1 MQASTIQKR
10 QLLGC
15 PAPAKLNLFLHI
27 IGRRADGYHLLQSVF
42 QLIDRCD
49 YLDFTLREDGAIHR
63 INEVQGVP
71 AEQDLVIRAA
81 KLLQNHRNCALGVDI
96 KLTKHLPMGGGLG
109 GGSSDAATTLLALN
123 YLWDCQL
130 NREELMALGLKL
142 GADVPFFLCGANAF
156 VEGIGEQ
163 IHAIKT
169 KEQWFV
175 IIEPGVHVPT
185 PSIFSAEELT
195 RDTKAV
201 RITDFPEAL
210 NESINENVK
219 AKWKNDLQAVAC
231 TLHSE
236 IKDAIHWLSQFETGA
251 GLASAKMTGSG
262 SCVFCSFNDEDSAI
276 KVSAQVPKHWNSWVA
291 KSIQQ
296 HPMNT
301 WLQN

>member
-1 MQASTIQKR
+1 MQDNQATTR

-42 QLIDRCD
+42 QLIDRSD
-49 YLDFTLREDGAIHR
+49 YLDFVIRDDGIIHR
-63 INEVQGVP
+63 LNEVHGVR

-81 KLLQNHRNCALGVDI
+81 KLLQTHCQTRLGADI

-123 YLWDCQL
+123 HLWNCQL
-130 NREELMALGLKL
+130 SRQELMALGLKL

-163 IHAIKT
+163 IQTIST

-185 PSIFSAEELT
+185 PSIFSAKELT

-201 RITDFPEAL
+201 RITDFPDAT
-210 NESINENVK
+210 N
-219 AKWKNDLQAVAC
+219 ATWKNDLQAVAC

-236 IKDAIHWLSQFETGA
+236 IKDAIDWLSQFELSA

-262 SCVFCSFNDEDSAI
+262 SCVFCSFDDEDSAKKI
-276 KVSAQVPKHWNSWVA
+276 CAQVPKQWKSWVA
-291 KSIQQ
+291 KSLQQ

>member
-1 MQASTIQKR
+1 MQDNQATSS

-42 QLIDRCD
+42 QLIDRSD
-49 YLDFTLREDGAIHR
+49 YLDFVIRDDGVIHR
-63 INEVQGVP
+63 LNEVHGVP

-81 KLLQNHRNCALGVDI
+81 KLLQTYCQTRLGADI
-96 KLTKHLPMGGGLG
+96 RLTKHLPMGGGLG

-123 YLWDCQL
+123 HLWNCQFS
-130 NREELMALGLKL
+130 RQELMALGLQL

-163 IHAIKT
+163 IQTIST

-185 PSIFSAEELT
+185 PSIFSAKELT

-201 RITDFPEAL
+201 RITDFPDAT
-210 NESINENVK
+210 N
-219 AKWKNDLQAVAC
+219 ATWKNDLQAVAC

-236 IKDAIHWLSQFETGA
+236 IKDAIDWLSQFELSA

-262 SCVFCSFNDEDSAI
+262 SCVFCSFDDEDSAKKI
-276 KVSAQVPKHWNSWVA
+276 CAQVPKQWKSWVA
-291 KSIQQ
+291 KSLQQ

>member
-1 MQASTIQKR
+1 MQATQTK
-10 QLLGC
+10 QLLAC

-27 IGRRADGYHLLQSVF
+27 VGRRADGYHLLQSVF

-49 YLDFTLREDGAIHR
+49 YLDFTAREDGTIHR
-63 INEVQGVP
+63 LNEVSGVP

-81 KLLQNHRNCALGVDI
+81 KLLQTHTKSQFGADI
-96 KLTKHLPMGGGLG
+96 NLRKHLPMGGGLG

-123 YLWDCQL
+123 YLWNCQL
-130 NREELMALGLKL
+130 SRQELMALGLQL

-163 IHAIKT
+163 IQTIFT

-175 IIEPGVHVPT
+175 VIEPGVHVPT
-185 PSIFSAEELT
+185 PSIFSAKELT

-201 RITDFPEAL
+201 RITDFPDAT
-210 NESINENVK
+210 N
-219 AKWKNDLQAVAC
+219 ATWKNDLQAVAC

-236 IKDAIHWLSQFETGA
+236 IKDAIDWLSQFELSA

-262 SCVFCSFNDEDSAI
+262 SCVFCSFNDEDSAN
-276 KVSAQVPKHWNSWVA
+276 KVCAQVPKQWKAWVA
-291 KSIQQ
+291 KSLQQ

>member
-1 MQASTIQKR
+1 MKS
-10 QLLGC
+10 LYDV

-27 IGRRADGYHLLQSVF
+27 TGRRADGYHLLQSVF

-49 YLDFTLREDGAIHR
+49 TLDFQVRDDGHIQRMNH
-63 INEVQGVP
+63 IDGVP
-71 AEQDLVIRAA
+71 EPTDLVIRAA
-81 KLLQNHRNCALGVDI
+81 RLLQSHSKSSYGANIYLHKN
-96 KLTKHLPMGGGLG
+96 LPMGGGVG
-109 GGSSDAATTLLALN
+109 GGSFDAATTLIALN
-123 YLWDCQL
+123 HLWQCGLDQAQL
-130 NREELMALGLKL
+130 MQLGLQL
-142 GADVPFFLCGANAF
+142 GADVPFFIFGQNAF

-163 IHAIKT
+163 MQAIT
-169 KEQWFV
+169 TPEQWFV
-175 IIEPGVHVPT
+175 VIEPGVHVPT
-185 PSIFSAEELT
+185 PTIFSAKELT

>member
-1 MQASTIQKR
+1 MQGNQTR
-10 QLLGC
+10 PTQLLAC
-15 PAPAKLNLFLHI
+15 PAPAKINLFLHI

-49 YLDFTLREDGAIHR
+49 YLDFTIREDSAIQR
-63 INEVQGVP
+63 LNEVQGVP

-81 KLLQNHRNCALGVDI
+81 KLLQTHTKSKFGADI
-96 KLTKHLPMGGGLG
+96 SLTKHLPMGGGLG

-123 YLWDCQL
+123 YLWNCQL
-130 NREELMALGLKL
+130 GRQELMALGLQL

-163 IHAIKT
+163 IQTIST

-185 PSIFSAEELT
+185 PSIFSAKELT
-195 RDTKAV
+195 RDTKVV
-201 RITDFPEAL
+201 RITDFPDAT
-210 NESINENVK
+210 N
-219 AKWKNDLQAVAC
+219 ATWKNDLQAVAC

-236 IKDAIHWLSQFETGA
+236 IKDAIDWLSQFELSA

-262 SCVFCSFNDEDSAI
+262 SCVFCSFDDEDSAKKI
-276 KVSAQVPKHWNSWVA
+276 CAQVPKQWKSWVA
-291 KSIQQ
+291 KSLQQ